1 MLQIGNVKI
10 DNPVFMAPMCGIT
23 HKPFRKM
30 TKEFGAGMVYTQ
42 MVSSKALIMGDKKSR
57 KIVEFDE
64 TERPIVIQ
72 IFGNEAD
79 TIAEGCRI
87 LQDMGPDIIDLN
99 MGCPAKKI
107 VSDGGGSALLKDLRL
122 CEDIFTKVKKVLTV
136 PFTVKMRAGWD
147 KYHHDSLTVAKVA
160 EACGVDAITLHAR
173 TKAQGYSGHADWNLI
188 REFKS
193 ELKIPVIGNGDVT
206 HFTDVKKMMGETGC
220 DAVMV
225 GRQGFSEPWFFKS
238 YVEGAEYKPG
248 VGELKKLILS
258 QYRDFFEYFGFDG
271 GIKMMRKHL
280 AAYTRGMRDGSKFR
294 NDLIR
299 MTDWNLINERIES
312 FFVD

>member
-1 MLQIGNVKI
+1 MLKIGNVKI
-10 DNPVFMAPMCGIT
+10 DNPAFMAPMCGIT

-30 TKEFGAGMVYTQ
+30 TKNFGAGMVYTQ
-42 MVSSKALIMGDKKSR
+42 MVSAKALVMGDKKSR

-64 TERPIVIQ
+64 SERPLVMQ

-87 LQDMGPDIIDLN
+87 LQDMGPDIVDLN

-107 VSDGGGSALLKDLRL
+107 VTDGGGSALLKDLNL
-122 CEDIFTKVKKVLTV
+122 CEDIFKKVKKVLTI

-160 EACGVDAITLHAR
+160 QDCGVDAISLHAR

-188 REFKS
+188 KQFKD
-193 ELKIPVIGNGDVT
+193 ELKIPIIGNGDVT
-206 HFTDVKKMMGETGC
+206 HHSHVKQMMDETGC

-225 GRQGFSEPWFFKS
+225 GRQGFAEPWFFKA
-238 YVEGAEYKPG
+238 YLDGADYRPSID
-248 VGELKKLILS
+248 ELKKLIIS
-258 QYRDFFEYFGFDG
+258 QYEDFFEYFGFET
-271 GIKMMRKHL
+271 GIKQMRKHL
-280 AAYTRGMRDGSKFR
+280 FGYTKGMRDGSKFR
-294 NDLIR
+294 NEIIT
-299 MTDWNLINERIES
+299 MNDWGLLKEKIEG
-312 FFVD
+312 FFVQ